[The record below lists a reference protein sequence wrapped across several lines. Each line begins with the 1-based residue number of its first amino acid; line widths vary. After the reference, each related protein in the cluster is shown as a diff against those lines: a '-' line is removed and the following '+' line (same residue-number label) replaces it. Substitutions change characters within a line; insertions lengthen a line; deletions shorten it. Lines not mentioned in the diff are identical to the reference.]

1 MALKFGGF
9 FAQYGNLDKA
19 IDKFNADAKVF
30 KEFEAVL
37 KKLIELINEGKV
49 TMKSR
54 GKKRGDIEALLK
66 SERKRVVQ
74 SFHTESLDVLS
85 GYRATKYEAWADKN
99 PNKIPEADGR
109 LVRIIPWPGTGY
121 LAILFLPFP
130 LHPRSG

>member
-1 MALKFGGF
+1 MALKFGGS

-54 GKKRGDIEALLK
+54 DKMKGDIEALLK
-66 SERKRVVQ
+66 SERQRVVQ

-85 GYRATKYEAWADKN
+85 GYRATKYETWVDNN
-99 PNKIPEADGR
+99 PNKTPEEDGR
-109 LVRIIPWPGTGY
+109 LVRTIPWPGT
-121 LAILFLPFP
+121 
-130 LHPRSG
+130 